1 MELPGGLRGALA
13 FALAD
18 DKHGQTAADLVVIA
32 DGQDA
37 SGAGETEL
45 FF

>member
-1 MELPGGLRGALA
+1 LRGASA

-18 DKHGQTAADLVVIA
+18 DEHGQTAADLVVIA

-37 SGAGETEL
+37 SGPGETEL